1 MKKVIVALALALF
14 ASGAY
19 AGDFPDISI
28 GELKDAIN
36 ARKVAVID
44 VNGRD
49 TWTQGHIPGAIEFGA
64 SKGNLA
70 ALLPKNKDALVVAYC
85 GGPSC
90 GAYAAAAK
98 AAKAR
103 DADIAAKAAAD
114 AQAANADL
122 KVQADALQQ
131 KVNAY
136 EEQLK
141 TRPSGNCPLTDDD
154 IGRLRSI
161 K

>member
-70 ALLPKNKDALVVAYC
+70 ALLPKDKDALVVAYC

-98 AAKAR
+98 AAKALGYTNVKHLV
-103 DADIAAKAAAD
+103 AGISGWKQAGEKMEKA
-114 AQAANADL
+114 
-122 KVQADALQQ
+122 
-131 KVNAY
+131 
-136 EEQLK
+136 E
-141 TRPSGNCPLTDDD
+141 
-154 IGRLRSI
+154 
-161 K
+161 

>member
-98 AAKAR
+98 AAKALGYTNVKHLV
-103 DADIAAKAAAD
+103 AGISGWK
-114 AQAANADL
+114 QAGE
-122 KVQADALQQ
+122 KME
-131 KVNAY
+131 KG
-136 EEQLK
+136 E
-141 TRPSGNCPLTDDD
+141 
-154 IGRLRSI
+154 
-161 K
+161 